1 MELSNKTQKIIATTC
16 GVILLGI
23 LLVLALR
30 NLDFAP
36 ATKTQSAEQSN
47 AAADDKDTPADT
59 TGPTTSTNDFSFTA
73 VAGDSYTLLARSAI
87 QQYATAHNLQLS
99 NDQTLLAEATL
110 ASNAGSPLLDI
121 GQQITIKQADI
132 AAVLGVSEGAQTA
145 ETTTPATKNSDNNT
159 ATSEKS
165 DTPASASYTAAAGDS
180 YTTLARAAISS
191 YASKNKLSLTSAQ
204 RVAAESS
211 LVAAAGAPELAIGQV
226 VTFATSDI
234 KSAITTATQLP
245 ATDLAAWQQY
255 AQLAGL

>member
-87 QQYATAHNLQLS
+87 QQYATTHSLQLT
-99 NDQTLLAEATL
+99 DAQALLAETTL
-110 ASNAGSPLLDI
+110 VNNAGAPLLDI
-121 GQQITIKQADI
+121 GQQVTIRQSDI
-132 AAVLGVSEGAQTA
+132 ATVLGVSTA
-145 ETTTPATKNSDNNT
+145 STTNGDTQKADTAASSTNTNTTPATDFSFT
-159 ATSEKS
+159 AV
-165 DTPASASYTAAAGDS
+165 AGDS
-180 YTTLARAAISS
+180 YTTLARTAISN
-191 YASKNKLSLTSAQ
+191 YASNNKLSLTGAQ
-204 RVAAESS
+204 RMAAETS
-211 LVAAAGAPELAIGQV
+211 LVTAAGFPELTIGQN
-226 VTFATSDI
+226 VTF
-234 KSAITTATQLP
+234 SAANLKNAVASAKALP
-245 ATDLAAWQQY
+245 AD
-255 AQLAGL
+255 QLAVWQSYAALAGM